1 MSLADELRQGLKNV
15 SLKGGSLALER
26 AGRLL
31 LIVVSARVI
40 GQASFGRF
48 VFASTVTALLA
59 QGTDLGLGAWT
70 TRELARHRPDGEK
83 VLRVALAI
91 RGLASL
97 PYGLA
102 VATVAIFAASGEER
116 VAVAL
121 LGVAALGNVFVD
133 HFGAAHRGF
142 ERFGEEARLNTSR
155 ALLTTT
161 LGLAA
166 IVTTR
171 SLAGLCVGL
180 AVANVASSIL
190 GLVTLSRFH
199 DLRTARVADSLDRP
213 LARVA
218 LRESLPIW
226 FAGLFAQAYFKV
238 DTLFLRSFA
247 GEAEL
252 GAYGAA
258 YKFFEGALALP
269 SVIMAVAFPRLARA
283 HGDPIVQRRLE
294 RRLVVLLLGLGLFA
308 AAACYFGA
316 ELLVRLAFGPGFGRA
331 VDSLRVLALGLPIL
345 YVNFGLT
352 HFLIARNL
360 ATTFTWFALMM
371 LVCNVA
377 LDLLLIPG
385 GSGPGAAWATL
396 LTEVALTVCCLW
408 ALRAAATREL
418 PSTRAAARTGPTAA

>member
-226 FAGLFAQAYFKV
+226 FA
-238 DTLFLRSFA
+238 
-247 GEAEL
+247 
-252 GAYGAA
+252 
-258 YKFFEGALALP
+258 
-269 SVIMAVAFPRLARA
+269 
-283 HGDPIVQRRLE
+283 
-294 RRLVVLLLGLGLFA
+294 
-308 AAACYFGA
+308 
-316 ELLVRLAFGPGFGRA
+316 
-331 VDSLRVLALGLPIL
+331 
-345 YVNFGLT
+345 
-352 HFLIARNL
+352 
-360 ATTFTWFALMM
+360 
-371 LVCNVA
+371 
-377 LDLLLIPG
+377 
-385 GSGPGAAWATL
+385 
-396 LTEVALTVCCLW
+396 
-408 ALRAAATREL
+408 
-418 PSTRAAARTGPTAA
+418 